1 MLIRQAL
8 MGLIGISSGF
18 ITAGGIFALIVS
30 IGIIPRMAGKTRTA
44 YNINWY
50 ENSII
55 AGGILGNIVYLY
67 SLLVPLGRFGLAVY
81 GIFSGI
87 FVGSLAIALAETLNT
102 IPVFTRRIH
111 LKKGIGF
118 LLLGMAVGKS
128 LGSLLYFFRRW

>member
-1 MLIRQAL
+1 MLIRQIL
-8 MGLIGISSGF
+8 MWLVGMSSGF

-44 YNINWY
+44 DNINWY

-67 SLLVPLGRFGLAVY
+67 SLVVPLGEFGLGVY
-81 GIFSGI
+81 GLFSGI
-87 FVGSLAIALAETLNT
+87 FVGSMAIALAETLNT

-128 LGSLLYFFRRW
+128 LGSLLYFFKHW